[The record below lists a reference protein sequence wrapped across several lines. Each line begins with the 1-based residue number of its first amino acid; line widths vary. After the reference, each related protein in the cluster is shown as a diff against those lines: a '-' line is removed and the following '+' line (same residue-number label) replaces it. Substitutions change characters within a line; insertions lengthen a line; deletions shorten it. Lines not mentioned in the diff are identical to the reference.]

1 MQTQLAE
8 AFPCKAPYLSIN
20 GIPIHPMPE
29 ESCSRLLIVDDDPK
43 LLLFL
48 RDELS
53 DAGHQCSC
61 CNNGLDA
68 LLKLRQ
74 ENFDLVL
81 LDWTLPDF
89 SGVEICQRLRSSGD
103 TTSVLMLTARD
114 AVDERVQA
122 LDAGADDYLTKPF
135 ELKELHAR
143 VRVRLR
149 RIRIEEGKEAPRTL
163 ELGDLQIDILS
174 RRVKRGERTINLSQR
189 EFDLLVYLTQKAEQ
203 VLPRQTI
210 LEAVW
215 GQPFLGDPNTLDV
228 YLGYLRRKLERPG
241 LPKLLHTVRGVG
253 VMARLNKDQP

>member
-74 ENFDLVL
+74 ENFDLVQ

-89 SGVEICQRLRSSGD
+89 SGVEMCQRLRSSGD
-103 TTSVLMLTARD
+103 TTSVLILTARD

-122 LDAGADDYLTKPF
+122 LDAGADA
-135 ELKELHAR
+135 LKIFPGDAISPSYCKA
-143 VRVRLR
+143 LR
-149 RIRIEEGKEAPRTL
+149 AVLPKGT
-163 ELGDLQIDILS
+163 
-174 RRVKRGERTINLSQR
+174 
-189 EFDLLVYLTQKAEQ
+189 LLVVTGGVNSENLADFLAVSKGAGIGSALYSPGKAVKQ
-203 VLPRQTI
+203 IRADAVKFVHALPTG
-210 LEAVW
+210 ESS
-215 GQPFLGDPNTLDV
+215 D
-228 YLGYLRRKLERPG
+228 
-241 LPKLLHTVRGVG
+241 
-253 VMARLNKDQP
+253 